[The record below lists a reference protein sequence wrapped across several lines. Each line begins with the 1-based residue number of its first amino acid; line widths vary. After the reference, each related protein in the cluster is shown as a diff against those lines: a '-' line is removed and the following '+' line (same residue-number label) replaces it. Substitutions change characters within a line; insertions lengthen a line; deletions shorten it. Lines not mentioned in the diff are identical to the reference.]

1 MLWLGLLGLLWLR
14 RRLLLG
20 RLGLRLRLLQRR
32 LGLLRL
38 WLWGRGSSAE
48 CRACGTAAN
57 IAAACVDRPREMV
70 RQAQPARS
78 NHDEKLRVLKSV
90 AF

>member
-1 MLWLGLLGLLWLR
+1 MG

-20 RLGLRLRLLQRR
+20 RLGLLLRRLRLLQRR

-38 WLWGRGSSAE
+38 RLWGRGSSTE

-57 IAAACVDRPREMV
+57 IAAPCIDRPREMI
-70 RQAQPARS
+70 RQAQPARC
-78 NHDEKLRVLKSV
+78 NHDEKRGILESMV
-90 AF
+90 F